1 PFAQPVSAE
10 VPVPLAQPVAP
21 GALPAEPL
29 SVPLALPVDVPLAQP
44 VTEASEE
51 PPTAILP
58 RVVLPPCPCCQAPR
72 VAGQSYCGDCGF
84 IFPEED
90 PAPTPVAAAASEAT
104 PASSVRVGDRYEL
117 GEQLSERAGVSR
129 FRGLDHGA
137 GAEPVPVILVR
148 AAVPAPVEAVAA
160 ETPEPAP
167 PVEEGL
173 PTFD

>member
-1 PFAQPVSAE
+1 ARPAAGLQAMLAGLRDLADAQRPPDPERPAEDLLPGWDLAPPLAAPVPFAQPVSAE

-72 VAGQSYCGDCGF
+72 VAGQAYCGVCGF
-84 IFPEED
+84 IFPDED
-90 PAPTPVAAAASEAT
+90 
-104 PASSVRVGDRYEL
+104 
-117 GEQLSERAGVSR
+117 
-129 FRGLDHGA
+129 
-137 GAEPVPVILVR
+137 
-148 AAVPAPVEAVAA
+148 
-160 ETPEPAP
+160 
-167 PVEEGL
+167 
-173 PTFD
+173 